1 MGDSEPLE
9 WSWKLDKTTAPQLV
23 TKLKEWKLACPKSEL
38 DLVFPN
44 EEGKPLSPINMV
56 RRKFESASKETKI
69 DRLRFHDLRHTYA
82 SIQIDPGENPKYIQ
96 NQMEHASINVTF
108 DIYGNF
114 IKTENKEAAKRL
126 GNSIFQ
132 ESGNKMVET
141 NKKGASYKS

>member
-1 MGDSEPLE
+1 
-9 WSWKLDKTTAPQLV
+9 
-23 TKLKEWKLACPKSEL
+23 
-38 DLVFPN
+38 
-44 EEGKPLSPINMV
+44 MV

-126 GNSIFQ
+126 GNAIFE
-132 ESGNKMVET
+132 ESGGKMVAT
-141 NKKGASYKS
+141 NKKGVNYES